1 MYVVSFDVG
10 IKNLAF
16 AVARV
21 TNGTYGTCGGGS
33 STCGG
38 GSSTSSKSSGGK
50 NKENKVVVV
59 ERWGTVCVCPT
70 NARALTK
77 QSAVEHVIRALDELD
92 FLVCDTVLVES
103 QPRIAQQNVHVAHA
117 IATYFVVRKRADLD
131 EPVAVHFVHASM
143 KNALSVRVLGQRA
156 ALDRTCTVK
165 YAKYARNKRQA
176 VEACEALVARDGTL
190 RATWDAFAKKDD
202 AADALLQIVA
212 WCDAHAVTRGA

>member
-1 MYVVSFDVG
+1 M
-10 IKNLAF
+10 
-16 AVARV
+16 
-21 TNGTYGTCGGGS
+21 
-33 STCGG
+33 
-38 GSSTSSKSSGGK
+38 
-50 NKENKVVVV
+50 
-59 ERWGTVCVCPT
+59 CPT

-92 FLVCDTVLVES
+92 FLECDTVLVES

-156 ALDRTCTVK
+156 ALDKACTVK

-176 VEACEALVARDGTL
+176 IDACEALVARDGTL

-212 WCDAHAVTRGA
+212 WCNAGAVTRGAVKRETN

>member
-21 TNGTYGTCGGGS
+21 TFVSSSTSGGS
-33 STCGG
+33 SNSS
-38 GSSTSSKSSGGK
+38 GSSTSSTSK
-50 NKENKVVVV
+50 NKVVAV
-59 ERWGTVCVCPT
+59 ERWGTVCVCPA
-70 NARALTK
+70 NARTITK
-77 QSAVEHVIRALDELD
+77 QSAVEHVVRALDELD
-92 FLVCDTVLVES
+92 FLACDTVLVES
-103 QPRIAQQNVHVAHA
+103 QPRFAPQNVHVAHA

-176 VEACEALVARDGTL
+176 IAACETLVARDGTL

-202 AADALLQIVA
+202 AADALLQILA
-212 WCDAHAVTRGA
+212 WTNVCAVTAKM

>member
-1 MYVVSFDVG
+1 MYAPDFFLKFACLSIELPRPPKEKETKMHVVSFDVG

-21 TNGTYGTCGGGS
+21 DS
-33 STCGG
+33 R
-38 GSSTSSKSSGGK
+38 
-50 NKENKVVVV
+50 VVSV

-70 NARALTK
+70 NARVLTK
-77 QSAVEHVIRALDELD
+77 QAAVEHIVRALDELD
-92 FLVCDTVLVES
+92 FLECDTVLVES
-103 QPRIAQQNVHVAHA
+103 QPRFAPQNVHVAHA

-143 KNALSVRVLGQRA
+143 KNALSVRVLGQLA
-156 ALDRTCTVK
+156 ALDRKCTAK

-176 VEACEALVARDGTL
+176 IDACEALVARDGTL

-212 WCDAHAVTRGA
+212 WSSAGAITAAAK

>member
-16 AVARV
+16 AVARI
-21 TNGTYGTCGGGS
+21 TYIS
-33 STCGG
+33 
-38 GSSTSSKSSGGK
+38 SSTSSTSGSSGGSGSTSSTSK
-50 NKENKVVVV
+50 NKVVVV
-59 ERWGTVCVCPT
+59 ERWGTVCVCPA
-70 NARALTK
+70 NARTITK
-77 QSAVEHVIRALDELD
+77 QSAVEHVVRALDELD
-92 FLVCDTVLVES
+92 FLACDTVLVES
-103 QPRIAQQNVHVAHA
+103 QPRFAPQNVHVAHA

-212 WCDAHAVTRGA
+212 WCDAHAVTRA

>member
-21 TNGTYGTCGGGS
+21 TFVSSGS
-33 STCGG
+33 STG
-38 GSSTSSKSSGGK
+38 STSSNSDGSK
-50 NKENKVVVV
+50 NKVVAV
-59 ERWGTVCVCPT
+59 ERWGTVCVCPA
-70 NARALTK
+70 NARTITK
-77 QSAVEHVIRALDELD
+77 QSAVEHVVRALDELD
-92 FLVCDTVLVES
+92 FLACDTVLVES
-103 QPRIAQQNVHVAHA
+103 QPRFAPQNVHVAHA

-212 WCDAHAVTRGA
+212 WCDAHAVTRA